1 MVVDAQIPLLVED
14 PQEHHDDPGIRRRR
28 DRGISG
34 RGIGVDA
41 LLFWEALCAGLRQG
55 YEAMEISWVLES
67 NRPMRQTAANFN
79 AECYRT
85 YRVYEKA
92 L

>member
-1 MVVDAQIPLLVED
+1 
-14 PQEHHDDPGIRRRR
+14 
-28 DRGISG
+28 
-34 RGIGVDA
+34 
-41 LLFWEALCAGLRQG
+41 
-55 YEAMEISWVLES
+55 MEISWVLES

-79 AECYRT
+79 AEHYRT